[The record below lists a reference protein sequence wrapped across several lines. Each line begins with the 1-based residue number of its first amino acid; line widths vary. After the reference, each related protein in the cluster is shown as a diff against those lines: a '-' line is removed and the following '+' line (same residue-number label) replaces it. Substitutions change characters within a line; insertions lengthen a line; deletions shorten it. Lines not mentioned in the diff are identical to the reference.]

1 MAVRQSKIARPFTRG
16 SESDTIL
23 REMERQSTSA
33 LGRKIAYSTG
43 IVMTSVALSR
53 VLGFFREWTVAH
65 KIGASGIT
73 DSYYAAFTLP
83 DFLNYLVAAGSL
95 SVTFIPVF
103 SKYMAEE
110 NEEEG
115 WHVFS
120 IVMNA
125 MGLLLI
131 AFVLIA
137 EFYAPHL
144 VALLAPG
151 FGPAEKARV
160 IFLTRVM
167 LPAQFF
173 FCMGGILSAVQY
185 AKGEFVVPSLAPLVY
200 NAFIILG
207 GVLLASR
214 IGITGFA
221 VGVVAGAI
229 VGNFLLQVYGAL
241 RVGAKFSP
249 ALNIRHPGFI
259 LFVKLAIPIM
269 LALSLSFTDDWVIRW
284 FGSYLQP
291 ASITWLT
298 YAKTLMRVPLGIVG
312 QAIGVASF
320 PVLATLYSEGRFDE
334 MNRMLHATMKGLV
347 LMLVPIAALTMA
359 QSRPLVHLVFS
370 HTRLHESDL
379 NATAATLV
387 LFSLG
392 MFGWGAQNILAR
404 GFYAT
409 RDTITP
415 AVVGTLMTFAAIWLD
430 WVLVR
435 RAQHLGLALGSSLG
449 ISIYTILLFVLLFR
463 RTRDRHAGEL
473 LWFSAKVMLA
483 SAAGGFVSWKFSNWL
498 GGRIAWRTMHGAF
511 VDVCIASAL
520 GIALMAL
527 FTWILR
533 VPELTIYV
541 RRIYRGR
548 TRVTVGDTSS

>member
-1 MAVRQSKIARPFTRG
+1 
-16 SESDTIL
+16 
-23 REMERQSTSA
+23 MERQTTSA
-33 LGRKIAYSTG
+33 LGRKIAQSTG
-43 IVMTSVALSR
+43 IVMASVLLSR
-53 VLGFFREWTVAH
+53 VLGFFREWEVAH
-65 KIGASGIT
+65 KIGASRIT

-95 SVTFIPVF
+95 AATFIPVF
-103 SKYMAEE
+103 SKYMAED

-115 WHVFS
+115 WKVFS
-120 IVMNA
+120 IVTTA

-131 AFVLIA
+131 LVVTLGEI
-137 EFYAPHL
+137 YAPHI

-151 FGPAEKARV
+151 FVPVEKARV
-160 IFLTRVM
+160 VFLTRLM
-167 LPAQFF
+167 LPAQFC
-173 FCMGGILSAVQY
+173 FCMHGLLSAVQY
-185 AKGEFVVPSLAPLVY
+185 AKGRFIVPQLAPLVY
-200 NAFIILG
+200 NTFIILG

-229 VGNFLLQVYGAL
+229 AGNFLLQIYGAI
-241 RVGAKFSP
+241 RAGAKFTPS
-249 ALNIRHPGFI
+249 LNLRHPGFI
-259 LFVKLAIPIM
+259 MFVKLAIPIM

-298 YAKTLMRVPLGIVG
+298 YGKTLMRVPLGIVG

-320 PVLATLYSEGRFDE
+320 PVLATLYSEGRLDE
-334 MNRMLHATMKGLV
+334 MNRVLHATMKGLV

-404 GFYAT
+404 AFYAT
-409 RDTITP
+409 HDTITP
-415 AVVGTLMTFAAIWLD
+415 AVVGTVMTFATLPLYWLF
-430 WVLVR
+430 VR
-435 RAQHLGLALGSSLG
+435 RLQHLGLALESSIG
-449 ISIYTILLFVLLFR
+449 ITMLTVVLFILLVR
-463 RTRDRHAGEL
+463 RTRDHQTGEL
-473 LWFSAKVMLA
+473 LWFTAKVMLA
-483 SAAGGFVSWKFSNWL
+483 SAVGGFASWKFSIWM
-498 GGRIAWRTMHGAF
+498 GSHIGWRTMHGAF
-511 VDVCIASAL
+511 VDVSIVSLL
-520 GIALMAL
+520 GIVLTAVCI
-527 FTWILR
+527 WILR
-533 VPELTIYV
+533 VPELTMYA
-541 RRIYRGR
+541 RRIYRGS
-548 TRVTVGDTSS
+548 TRVVAGDVSS

>member
-1 MAVRQSKIARPFTRG
+1 MRIRESAAARRFTRV
-16 SESDTIL
+16 SESDTIFPVNQ
-23 REMERQSTSA
+23 RQTTSA
-33 LGRKIAYSTG
+33 MGRKIAQSTG
-43 IVMTSVALSR
+43 IVMASVMLSR

-65 KIGASGIT
+65 KIGATVVT

-83 DFLNYLVAAGSL
+83 DFVNYLVAAGSL
-95 SVTFIPVF
+95 AVTFIPVF
-103 SKYMAEE
+103 SKYLAED

-115 WHVFS
+115 WRVFS
-120 IVMNA
+120 IVTTF
-125 MGLLLI
+125 MGLLLLV
-131 AFVLIA
+131 FVVLA
-137 EFYAPHL
+137 EVYAPHI
-144 VALLAPG
+144 VSLLAPG
-151 FGPAEKARV
+151 FGPEERARV
-160 IFLTRVM
+160 VFLTRVM

-173 FCMGGILSAVQY
+173 FCMHGLLAAVQY
-185 AKGEFVVPSLAPLVY
+185 AKGRFVVPQLAPLIY
-200 NAFIILG
+200 NMFIILG

-214 IGITGFA
+214 IGISGFA
-221 VGVVAGAI
+221 VGVLAGAF
-229 VGNFLLQVYGAL
+229 VGNFLLQIYGAV
-241 RVGAKFSP
+241 RAGARFAPS
-249 ALNIRHPGFI
+249 LNLRHPGFI
-259 LFVKLAIPIM
+259 MFVKLAIPIM

-320 PVLATLYSEGRFDE
+320 PVLAQLYSENRLDE
-334 MNRMLHATMKGLV
+334 MNRMLHATMKGLI

-392 MFGWGAQNILAR
+392 MFGWGAQNILSR

-415 AVVGTLMTFAAIWLD
+415 AVVGTGMTFASLPLYWLF
-430 WVLVR
+430 VR
-435 RAQHLGLALGSSLG
+435 HAQHLGLALASSVG
-449 ISIYTILLFVLLFR
+449 ITIYTLLLFVLLVR
-463 RTRDRHAGEL
+463 RTRDHKTGEL
-473 LWFSAKVMLA
+473 LWFTAKITLA
-483 SAAGGFVSWKFSNWL
+483 SAAGGIASWKFANWL
-498 GGRIAWRTMHGAF
+498 GDHIGWRTMHGAF
-511 VDVCIASAL
+511 ADVCIVSSL
-520 GIALMAL
+520 GIALTAL
-527 FTWILR
+527 FIWILR
-533 VPELTIYV
+533 VPELTMYV

-548 TRVTVGDTSS
+548 TRVAAADVSS

>member
-1 MAVRQSKIARPFTRG
+1 
-16 SESDTIL
+16 
-23 REMERQSTSA
+23 
-33 LGRKIAYSTG
+33 
-43 IVMTSVALSR
+43 
-53 VLGFFREWTVAH
+53 
-65 KIGASGIT
+65 
-73 DSYYAAFTLP
+73 
-83 DFLNYLVAAGSL
+83 
-95 SVTFIPVF
+95 VTFIPVF

>member
-1 MAVRQSKIARPFTRG
+1 
-16 SESDTIL
+16 
-23 REMERQSTSA
+23 MERQSTSA
-33 LGRKIAYSTG
+33 LGRKIAQSTG
-43 IVMTSVALSR
+43 IVMVSVLLSR

-65 KIGASGIT
+65 KIGASSIT

-95 SVTFIPVF
+95 SATFIPVF

-115 WHVFS
+115 WRVFS
-120 IVMNA
+120 IVTGA
-125 MGLLLI
+125 MGLLLV
-131 AFVLIA
+131 AVVLLG
-137 EFYAPHL
+137 EVYAPHL
-144 VALLAPG
+144 ISLLAPG
-151 FGPAEKARV
+151 FGPVEKARV
-160 IFLTRVM
+160 VFLTRVM
-167 LPAQFF
+167 LPAQFC
-173 FCMGGILSAVQY
+173 FCMGAILSAVQY

-229 VGNFLLQVYGAL
+229 VGNFLLQIYGAV
-241 RVGAKFSP
+241 RVGAKFTPS
-249 ALNIRHPGFI
+249 LNLRHPGFI
-259 LFVKLAIPIM
+259 LFVKLAVPIM

-298 YAKTLMRVPLGIVG
+298 YGKTLMRVPLGIVG
-312 QAIGVASF
+312 QAIGVAAL
-320 PVLATLYSEGRFDE
+320 PVLATLYSEGRLDE

-415 AVVGTLMTFAAIWLD
+415 AIVGTAMTFATLPLYWLF
-430 WVLVR
+430 VR
-435 RAQHLGLALGSSLG
+435 HAQHLGLALASSVG
-449 ISIYTILLFVLLFR
+449 ITVYTILLFVLLFR
-463 RTRDRHAGEL
+463 RTKDRHAGEL
-473 LWFSAKVMLA
+473 LWFTAKVMLG
-483 SAAGGFVSWKFSNWL
+483 SAVGGFASWKFSNWL
-498 GGRIAWRTMHGAF
+498 GEHISWRSMHGAF
-511 VDVCIASAL
+511 VDVCLVSAAGL
-520 GIALMAL
+520 ALMAVCI
-527 FTWILR
+527 WILR
-533 VPELTIYV
+533 VPELTMYA

-548 TRVTVGDTSS
+548 TRVTAGDASS

>member
-435 RAQHLGLALGSSLG
+435 RAQHVGLALGSSLG

>member
-1 MAVRQSKIARPFTRG
+1 
-16 SESDTIL
+16 
-23 REMERQSTSA
+23 MERQTTSA
-33 LGRKIAYSTG
+33 LGRKIAQSTG
-43 IVMTSVALSR
+43 IVMVSVLLSR

-65 KIGASGIT
+65 KIGASGVT
-73 DSYYAAFTLP
+73 DTYYAAFTLP

-95 SVTFIPVF
+95 SATFIPVF

-110 NEEEG
+110 DEEQG
-115 WHVFS
+115 WRVFS
-120 IVMNA
+120 IVTCA
-125 MGLLLI
+125 MAVLL
-131 AFVLIA
+131 AAVVLLG
-137 EFYAPHL
+137 EVYAPRL
-144 VALLAPG
+144 ISVLAPG
-151 FGPAEKARV
+151 FGPTEKARV
-160 IFLTRVM
+160 VFLTRVM
-167 LPAQFF
+167 MPAQFC
-173 FCMGGILSAVQY
+173 FCMGAILSAVQY

-229 VGNFLLQVYGAL
+229 VGNFLLQIYGAV
-241 RVGAKFSP
+241 RVGAKFTPS
-249 ALNIRHPGFI
+249 LNLRHPGFI
-259 LFVKLAIPIM
+259 MFVKLAVPIM

-298 YAKTLMRVPLGIVG
+298 YGKTLMRVPLGIVG
-312 QAIGVASF
+312 QAIGVAAL
-320 PVLATLYSEGRFDE
+320 PVLATLYSEGRLDE
-334 MNRMLHATMKGLV
+334 MNRMLHGTMKGLV

-415 AVVGTLMTFAAIWLD
+415 AVVGTVMTFASLPLYWLF
-430 WVLVR
+430 VR
-435 RAQHLGLALGSSLG
+435 RAQDLGLALASSVG
-449 ISIYTILLFVLLFR
+449 ITVYTILLFVLLFR

-483 SAAGGFVSWKFSNWL
+483 SAVGGFASWKFSNWL
-498 GGRIAWRTMHGAF
+498 GVRIAWRTMHGAL
-511 VDVCIASAL
+511 VDVCIVSAVGL
-520 GIALMAL
+520 ALTTL
-527 FTWILR
+527 CIWVLR
-533 VPELTIYV
+533 VPELTMYA

-548 TRVTVGDTSS
+548 TRVTAGDASS

>member
-415 AVVGTLMTFAAIWLD
+415 AMVGTLMTFAAIWLD